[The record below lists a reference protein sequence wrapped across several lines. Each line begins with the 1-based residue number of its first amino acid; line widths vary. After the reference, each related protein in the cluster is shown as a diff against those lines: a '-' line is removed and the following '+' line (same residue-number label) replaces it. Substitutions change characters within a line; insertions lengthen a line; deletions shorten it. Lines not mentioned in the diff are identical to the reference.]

1 VAERQ
6 TALASLGQIPGTSS
20 RAVLTTLVDQ
30 LAQNKVAPEIQL
42 DVAEAA
48 RATKDPT
55 LVARLNRL
63 EKSRAKAPISV
74 AYGNVLSGGDAR
86 RGQRVVMQGPSAE
99 CVKCHNFG
107 NGAAPNVGPVLRG
120 VASRLTR
127 EQILESLINPSARI
141 APGFGPVMVTLK
153 DGKKTFGTLKE
164 ETATYIVVDTGTPK
178 RILKSDIAKRT
189 NGPSAMPPM
198 GARLTRRE
206 LRDVVEYLSSLK

>member
-1 VAERQ
+1 M
-6 TALASLGQIPGTSS
+6 
-20 RAVLTTLVDQ
+20 LTKLVDQ

-48 RATKDPT
+48 RATKDST

-63 EKSRAKAPISV
+63 ERSRARAAPLI
-74 AYGNVLSGGDAR
+74 AYANVLRGGDVR

-107 NGAAPNVGPVLRG
+107 TAAGANVGPSLRG

-127 EQILESLINPSARI
+127 PQILESLVDPSARI

-153 DGKKTFGTLKE
+153 DGKKTFGTLRE
-164 ETATYIVVDTGTPK
+164 ETATYIIVDTGTPK
-178 RILKSDIAKRT
+178 RILKSDIAKRV

-206 LRDVVEYLSSLK
+206 LRDVVEYLSSLR